1 MKFEESLQRLEQI
14 TQELAEK
21 SLPLDDALALYQE
34 GLELLRQS
42 SKKLEDAEKLVE
54 NQQEDGKI

>member
-14 TQELAEK
+14 TEKLAEK

-34 GLELLRQS
+34 GLELLRAS

-54 NQQEDGKI
+54 SQQEAGKI